1 MSQITVRIS
10 PTGQV
15 TINVL
20 NTEGSSCSTLTNVSE
35 QALGEPMRDGYRW
48 PKLEVDSVGAFVDA
62 QSDEEGLCGSLSLQ
76 GFSGWI
82 ETFSAGDCIAA

>member
-20 NTEGSSCSTLTNVSE
+20 NGDGSSCSTLTKVLE
-35 QALGEPMRDGYRW
+35 QALGETT
-48 PKLEVDSVGAFVDA
+48 K
-62 QSDEEGLCGSLSLQ
+62 DELKPEYFEITQTAHDTLQ
-76 GFSGWI
+76 H
-82 ETFSAGDCIAA
+82 

>member
-20 NTEGSSCSTLTNVSE
+20 HGDRSSCSTLTKVLE
-35 QALGEPMRDGYRW
+35 QALGETINDELKPEYF
-48 PKLEVDSVGAFVDA
+48 EVTQTAHDT
-62 QSDEEGLCGSLSLQ
+62 LQ
-76 GFSGWI
+76 H
-82 ETFSAGDCIAA
+82 